1 MPDPSIVAQLTARIG
16 SARQLCLPIEPAQ
29 YAGAAWMVPLWSER
43 GLIGLLLLGEKRDGS
58 LYTQEEIEIARA
70 ASERLMDARAARE
83 LARRLLVLQRKR
95 LADDHLQDAR
105 VRRAL
110 HDDVLPLLHTA
121 LLALSSQ
128 SPRPQPPAETPDDA
142 TPAGSADESMPAAS
156 APANSASAAELLAD
170 AHRQI
175 AGLLADL
182 PPVITLD
189 SARGGLLGALRRLVD
204 DLGSELAGVDWQINE
219 TSEEALAALPPLA
232 AEVLFGAAREAIRNA
247 VRHGRADDHARPLH
261 LWIAVTLDGDDLVVR
276 IQDDGV
282 GLTGALAQSGWNAP
296 GSGQGLLLH
305 GTLLTVLGG
314 ALTTESTPGRGMRVT
329 CGCPVTVD
337 ESGASPGGPSPVRAY
352 GPPVWLAVWSSSLHR
367 RSASSDCH
375 PERNELANAVK
386 DLTR

>member
-1 MPDPSIVAQLTARIG
+1 
-16 SARQLCLPIEPAQ
+16 
-29 YAGAAWMVPLWSER
+29 MVPLWSER

-70 ASERLMDARAARE
+70 ASERLVDARAARE

-128 SPRPQPPAETPDDA
+128 SPRPQPPADA
-142 TPAGSADESMPAAS
+142 PHESP
-156 APANSASAAELLAD
+156 SAAELLAD

-189 SARGGLLGALRRLVD
+189 PARGGLLGALRRLVD
-204 DLGSELAGVDWQINE
+204 DLGSELDGVDWQVNG
-219 TSEEALAALPPLA
+219 TSDEALAALPPLA
-232 AEVLFGAAREAIRNA
+232 AEVLFGAAREVIRNA

-282 GLTGALAQSGWNAP
+282 GLTGALAQSDWNAP

-314 ALTTESTPGRGMRVT
+314 ALTTESAPGRGMRVIMRV
-329 CGCPVTVD
+329 P
-337 ESGASPGGPSPVRAY
+337 R
-352 GPPVWLAVWSSSLHR
+352 
-367 RSASSDCH
+367 
-375 PERNELANAVK
+375 
-386 DLTR
+386 